1 MPDDQNPPNMY
12 NKLIFTILFNIL
24 FFSVSTASIKDI
36 YLLPQPRQILFNNQK
51 FPIGKIQLS
60 TPVLAEEL
68 DSLFRECGGRIVPKA
83 PLNVV
88 VRITDSLPDIN
99 LNPEEGYTLSV
110 TRNRIYIQATTSTG
124 VYRAMQTLRQLKKYG
139 QPYFTGCTITD
150 WPAFRI
156 RGFMHDVGRSYISV
170 EELKREIA
178 MLARYKINVFHWHL
192 TENQAWRL
200 ESRLFPALN
209 DSSNMTRMPGKYYT
223 LAEARELIDFCKK
236 HHVLLIPEIDIP
248 GHSEAFKRTFR
259 HDMQSREGKIILKLL
274 FDEICENL
282 DVPYLHIGT
291 DEVSFTD
298 PDFVPEMISHIRT
311 KGKKVISWNPGW
323 TYQPG
328 EIDMTQL
335 WSYRGK
341 AQKGIPA
348 IDSRFHY
355 LNHYDIFGDLV
366 ALYNSRIYN
375 CNEGSDD
382 IAGVIL
388 AIWNDRLVVP
398 ERNIILENNFYPAM
412 LAIAERSWL
421 GGGHE
426 YFDGKGT
433 ILPADNTPA
442 FIDFTDFEKRML
454 WHKEHNFREY
464 PFAYVRQTD
473 IRWNITDPFPNE
485 GDLSRSFPPEQ
496 ALQTHYQYKA
506 QTYNVHPAIGAGI
519 YLRHVWGTLVPGF
532 FCNPQENHTAYAWT
546 WVYSPKNQETG
557 LWVEFQNYGRSEKD
571 LPPLPGKWDYRESR
585 IWLNN
590 EEIQPPEWTA
600 THRTPSNETAL
611 GNENCV
617 ARPPLIVKLHKGWN
631 NVFLKL
637 PIGRFSTPEIRL
649 QKWMFTVVFVTP
661 DGRNAAD
668 LIYSEK
674 NPYSGSKIRPTGTNN
689 VSRIR

>member
-1 MPDDQNPPNMY
+1 
-12 NKLIFTILFNIL
+12 
-24 FFSVSTASIKDI
+24 
-36 YLLPQPRQILFNNQK
+36 
-51 FPIGKIQLS
+51 
-60 TPVLAEEL
+60 
-68 DSLFRECGGRIVPKA
+68 
-83 PLNVV
+83 
-88 VRITDSLPDIN
+88 
-99 LNPEEGYTLSV
+99 
-110 TRNRIYIQATTSTG
+110 
-124 VYRAMQTLRQLKKYG
+124 
-139 QPYFTGCTITD
+139 
-150 WPAFRI
+150 
-156 RGFMHDVGRSYISV
+156 
-170 EELKREIA
+170 
-178 MLARYKINVFHWHL
+178 
-192 TENQAWRL
+192 
-200 ESRLFPALN
+200 
-209 DSSNMTRMPGKYYT
+209 
-223 LAEARELIDFCKK
+223 
-236 HHVLLIPEIDIP
+236 
-248 GHSEAFKRTFR
+248 
-259 HDMQSREGKIILKLL
+259 
-274 FDEICENL
+274 
-282 DVPYLHIGT
+282 
-291 DEVSFTD
+291 
-298 PDFVPEMISHIRT
+298 
-311 KGKKVISWNPGW
+311 
-323 TYQPG
+323 
-328 EIDMTQL
+328 MTQL

-557 LWVEFQNYGRSEKD
+557 LWIEFQNYGRSEKD

-590 EEIQPPEWTA
+590 AEIQPPEWTA

-661 DGRNAAD
+661 DGRKKIRTPEVKYAQPEQIMYPEYDNDGLYPTGKSYLFINISLLYLISTNNENDLSLSHFFILPVGNLCRTKNQSKLYRQQRNLRISAART
-668 LIYSEK
+668 
-674 NPYSGSKIRPTGTNN
+674 GSKRIPGTIAA
-689 VSRIR
+689 VIGRKIHRRQFR